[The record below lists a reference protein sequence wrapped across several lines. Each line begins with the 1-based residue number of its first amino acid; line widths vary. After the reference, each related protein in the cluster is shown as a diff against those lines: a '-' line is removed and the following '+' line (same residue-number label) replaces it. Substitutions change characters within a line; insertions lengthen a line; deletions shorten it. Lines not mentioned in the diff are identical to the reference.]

1 MKNKNLK
8 FLIFTAFLFLLYP
21 QLSLAQNVP
30 ATNDNSPLGL
40 LKKTGPAAGY
50 AAGTT
55 EYSLSAYVGSIIFI
69 FLSLLGVIFLI
80 LTFYAGYLWFTAGG
94 DEKKVEKAKDYL
106 KNGVIGMIIVL
117 ASLGVT
123 NFIVFRLIQASQ
135 NV

>member
-1 MKNKNLK
+1 MWIKK
-8 FLIFTAFLFLLYP
+8 IFIFIFSLLTAFFP
-21 QLSLAQNVP
+21 FAAGWVLAGDDQG
-30 ATNDNSPLGL
+30 TLEL
-40 LKKTGPAAGY
+40 LKNAGTTAGY
-50 AAGTT
+50 AEATNQ
-55 EYSLSAYVGSIIFI
+55 YSLSSYIGGIIFI

-106 KNGVIGMIIVL
+106 KNGVIGIVIVL
-117 ASLGVT
+117 ASLGLT